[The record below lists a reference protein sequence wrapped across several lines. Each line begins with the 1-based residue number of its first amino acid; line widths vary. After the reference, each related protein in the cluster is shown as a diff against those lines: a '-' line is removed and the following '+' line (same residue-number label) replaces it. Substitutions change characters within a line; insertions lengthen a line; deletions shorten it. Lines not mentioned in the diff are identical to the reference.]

1 MHYRYS
7 YSSKGCQYAHHI
19 KVVFHEH
26 DSLGAQM
33 EGYLNA
39 DNIFDIARI
48 LDLYK
53 TTKTLVLD
61 A

>member
-1 MHYRYS
+1 MLDAMP
-7 YSSKGCQYAHHI
+7 KAPQ
-19 KVVFHEH
+19 
-26 DSLGAQM
+26 L